1 MPAMRASRALLGAV
15 ACWCSLVPAAPPT
28 PAEIAQICAEAEDRS
43 HCGRLIEEV
52 QLKRLPNLARREGN
66 ALMVSLYPSGAATFI
81 DSDDPVNGR
90 SYSLWDYIDGIN
102 AVVLYTSAGESSG
115 YTLLQRT
122 TNRRFDLPAEPQLSP
137 DRQRIVTV
145 DVCSS
150 HCANEIAVWT
160 VSNRGVFK
168 ELVWTPDPAWTDASA
183 KWKDAETLTIDYS
196 TAGSASGVL
205 ERKLGDVSW
214 KRPASP

>member
-1 MPAMRASRALLGAV
+1 MRASRALLA
-15 ACWCSLVPAAPPT
+15 AATCWCSLVAAAPPT
-28 PAEIAQICAEAEDRS
+28 AAEITQICADAEDRS
-43 HCGRLIEEV
+43 HCGRLVEEV
-52 QLKRLPNLARREGN
+52 QRKRLPNLARREGN
-66 ALMVSLYPSGAATFI
+66 TLMVSLYPSGVATFT

-137 DRQRIVTV
+137 DRQRLVTA
-145 DVCSS
+145 DVCASQ
-150 HCANEIAVWT
+150 CVNEIAVWT
-160 VSNRGVFK
+160 VSSRGVFK
-168 ELVWTPDPAWTDASA
+168 ELVWSPDAAWTDASA
-183 KWKDAETLTIDYS
+183 KWKDADTLTIDYS
-196 TAGSASGVL
+196 VAGSASAGVL

-214 KRPASP
+214 KRPTLR

>member
-1 MPAMRASRALLGAV
+1 MLVMRASRALLGAV
-15 ACWCSLVPAAPPT
+15 ACWCQLVAAAPPT
-28 PAEIAQICAEAEDRS
+28 AAEIAQICAEAEDRS

-52 QLKRLPNLARREGN
+52 QLKRLPNLARRDGN
-66 ALMVSLYPSGAATFI
+66 ALMVSLYPSGAATFT

-90 SYSLWDYIDGIN
+90 SYSLWDYIDRIN

-122 TNRRFDLPAEPQLSP
+122 TNRRFDFPAEPQLSP
-137 DRQRIVTV
+137 DRQRIVTA

-168 ELVWTPDPAWTDASA
+168 ELVWTPDQAWTDASA
-183 KWKDAETLTIDYS
+183 KWKDADTLTIDYS
-196 TAGSASGVL
+196 TAGSSSGVL